1 MLSTAG
7 GIPEGIDTALPPPV
21 PKSSSEMPDQH
32 LLYLIHSLSSQLK
45 YHFLQMRL
53 SLPGSVHYICNYL
66 LKTSVCIQMHINFSI
81 KNHQKSINTTEFIYR
96 KLRLVKI
103 SFLQD
108 PLQIHRQLL
117 HGFSPRSP
125 PTARSKHQVI
135 FSIKNFFYIPTSYP
149 SQNSGVSP
157 NSLLTILPNQD
168 LSISSSS
175 CPVPSTSLAAVII
188 QPALPCQKP
197 LNRLLSGAPDSK
209 LTPTD
214 PSSIPYSTDSC

>member
-81 KNHQKSINTTEFIYR
+81 SSSRLFFFFFLNDSHPNRCEVYLIVILICISLMIIDVEHLFI
-96 KLRLVKI
+96 
-103 SFLQD
+103 
-108 PLQIHRQLL
+108 
-117 HGFSPRSP
+117 
-125 PTARSKHQVI
+125 
-135 FSIKNFFYIPTSYP
+135 
-149 SQNSGVSP
+149 
-157 NSLLTILPNQD
+157 SLLTI
-168 LSISSSS
+168 
-175 CPVPSTSLAAVII
+175 
-188 QPALPCQKP
+188 
-197 LNRLLSGAPDSK
+197 
-209 LTPTD
+209 
-214 PSSIPYSTDSC
+214 

>member
-1 MLSTAG
+1 MARESRPKQNIYLCSPDVSTHTNKG
-7 GIPEGIDTALPPPV
+7 LWWTLLIIQGT
-21 PKSSSEMPDQH
+21 PKILFSAME
-32 LLYLIHSLSSQLK
+32 LRYFWFLCTLK
-45 YHFLQMRL
+45 H
-53 SLPGSVHYICNYL
+53 
-66 LKTSVCIQMHINFSI
+66 
-81 KNHQKSINTTEFIYR
+81 HQKSINTTEFIYR
-96 KLRLVKI
+96 KLQLVKI

-117 HGFSPRSP
+117 YAFSPRSP

-168 LSISSSS
+168 LSISSAS

-214 PSSIPYSTDSC
+214 PSSIPHSADSC

>member
-81 KNHQKSINTTEFIYR
+81 SSSRLFFFFFLNDSHPNRCEVYLIVILICISLMIIDVEHLFI
-96 KLRLVKI
+96 
-103 SFLQD
+103 
-108 PLQIHRQLL
+108 
-117 HGFSPRSP
+117 
-125 PTARSKHQVI
+125 
-135 FSIKNFFYIPTSYP
+135 
-149 SQNSGVSP
+149 
-157 NSLLTILPNQD
+157 SLLTIWT
-168 LSISSSS
+168 SSSEKCLFKFFAHFS
-175 CPVPSTSLAAVII
+175 NWVDFFYCWVEE
-188 QPALPCQKP
+188 
-197 LNRLLSGAPDSK
+197 LLYTFLILISYCIYD
-209 LTPTD
+209 LQTLFY
-214 PSSIPYSTDSC
+214 IP